1 MLIDFA
7 DLHPDSKKFDT
18 GWHWADEK
26 LKNKLYTWGFVC
38 DCLNSS
44 GWNGVPDSS
53 RKLARINDFGRTK
66 DIWVMFKVY
75 DHFKKLQKDL
85 RFLDIIIWLF
95 LAGNCKVKHAN
106 LAQNQSK
113 GEQFASLTLHPSKPN
128 MLKGMSP
135 KKSASLP
142 GDLSCVFVKIDP
154 ITLISLSSNPEIKSI
169 PHQPMLLWKYS
180 EQLALQYCHC

>member
-1 MLIDFA
+1 MAVEIHVILIDFA

-18 GWHWADEK
+18 GPV
-26 LKNKLYTWGFVC
+26 KNWKILYTWGFVC

-85 RFLDIIIWLF
+85 RFLDISGFSGRKL
-95 LAGNCKVKHAN
+95 
-106 LAQNQSK
+106 QS
-113 GEQFASLTLHPSKPN
+113 
-128 MLKGMSP
+128 
-135 KKSASLP
+135 
-142 GDLSCVFVKIDP
+142 
-154 ITLISLSSNPEIKSI
+154 
-169 PHQPMLLWKYS
+169 
-180 EQLALQYCHC
+180 